1 MKIVLQVIV
10 RFRYS
15 QLMELM
21 EFYTMEERFDADK
34 YWNYGC
40 NCMIHG
46 DRPLS
51 DMGTGPGVD
60 RLDKKCRE
68 YKLCQQCARAQHG
81 DMCIGEFVSYRR
93 PRTTTILNEL
103 GVEET
108 HKVCRD
114 SPDTCERALCECDLQ
129 FAKDHAKVSV
139 CVWKNIGATLDVWLR
154 IVLLLHTL
162 VNLCYWHKYD

>member
-1 MKIVLQVIV
+1 LMPSF
-10 RFRYS
+10 FRYS
-15 QLMELM
+15 QLLELM
-21 EFYTMEERFDADK
+21 EFYTQEESFDAAK

-68 YKLCQQCARAQHG
+68 YKLCQQCARGQHG
-81 DMCIGEFVSYRR
+81 DMCIGEFINYSR
-93 PRTTTILNEL
+93 PRTRTVLNDY

-114 SPDTCERALCECDLQ
+114 SPNTCERSLCECDLQ

-139 CVWKNIGATLDVWLR
+139 SFWI
-154 IVLLLHTL
+154 ILLVVYFNFSKKAEQSETNQR
-162 VNLCYWHKYD
+162 VRSEAS

>member
-1 MKIVLQVIV
+1 MCNRYL
-10 RFRYS
+10 RYS
-15 QLMELM
+15 QLMDLM
-21 EFYTMEERFDADK
+21 TFYSVEAEFDADK

-81 DMCIGEFVSYRR
+81 EMCIGEFIAYKR
-93 PRTTTILNEL
+93 PRTKIFTVD

-114 SPDTCERALCECDLQ
+114 EPNTCERALCECDLQ
-129 FAKDHAKVSV
+129 FAKDHAKMSV
-139 CVWKNIGATLDVWLR
+139 CLGRQHSGR
-154 IVLLLHTL
+154 I
-162 VNLCYWHKYD
+162 

>member
-1 MKIVLQVIV
+1 MA
-10 RFRYS
+10 
-15 QLMELM
+15 LMN
-21 EFYTMEERFDADK
+21 FYTLDASFDEDK

-81 DMCIGEFVSYRR
+81 EMCIGEFIAYRR
-93 PRTTTILNEL
+93 PRTKVLVVD

-114 SPDTCERALCECDLQ
+114 TPNTCERALCECDLQ
-129 FAKDHAKVSV
+129 FAKDHAKMSV
-139 CVWKNIGATLDVWLR
+139 CLGRKHSGRAGLKLELPNGLIIRPFKFYLGQIYRYFRKTE
-154 IVLLLHTL
+154 IIF
-162 VNLCYWHKYD
+162 